1 MDVRR
6 TAVSL
11 GSIKT
16 ADGSAL
22 AKVGGTTVAC
32 GLKLEVGIPS
42 ALKPKEGRFEVSLK
56 LASLCSPEINKK
68 SLGRTFV
75 GNDKRIDAM
84 AATIK
89 KTIASSQM
97 MNLEELCIKEGASV
111 WVVYIDLVCVDFSG
125 NIFDAALMAV
135 GGALRSLQLPPT
147 QIAEDGEVML
157 SREGKSSRL
166 TIKRYPISISFGI
179 LDQKH
184 IVADPTAEEEKLLEG
199 RLSVAFTTDG
209 HLCLV
214 HKEGRESISSK
225 RINDC
230 LDIAE
235 KYAEKM
241 VKKHPKVF
249 GFVAS

>member
-1 MDVRR
+1 MAMQSAAYQKLHPREYYKKFLEHGIRPDGRGLMDVRR

-125 NIFDAALMAV
+125 NIFDAALMV
-135 GGALRSLQLPPT
+135 F
-147 QIAEDGEVML
+147 L
-157 SREGKSSRL
+157 SR
-166 TIKRYPISISFGI
+166 YISI
-179 LDQKH
+179 
-184 IVADPTAEEEKLLEG
+184 
-199 RLSVAFTTDG
+199 AFTNS
-209 HLCLV
+209 LSLYLLSIIILV
-214 HKEGRESISSK
+214 LSSV
-225 RINDC
+225 
-230 LDIAE
+230 L
-235 KYAEKM
+235 
-241 VKKHPKVF
+241 
-249 GFVAS
+249 